1 MPAWASAEIFPKW
14 GSREEDYETSV
25 SEIKSKRTFVK
36 SCITQR
42 KNIKN
47 QSSTSLATILTVE
60 VRLLTASPSD
70 HDCFFPLMP
79 LLQTATGVGAPYRQ
93 AHFLIIANQFQIT
106 MASVLATPCGCFL
119 WNYQLGCCFHLRL
132 TCSLWGQLHSYQSCL
147 SKHTSVIKVWGNHLS
162 I

>member
-93 AHFLIIANQFQIT
+93 AHFLIIANQFQIYHHDT
-106 MASVLATPCGCFL
+106 TLGKKKKKGVLDRAG
-119 WNYQLGCCFHLRL
+119 YAYRQ
-132 TCSLWGQLHSYQSCL
+132 
-147 SKHTSVIKVWGNHLS
+147 VAD
-162 I
+162 